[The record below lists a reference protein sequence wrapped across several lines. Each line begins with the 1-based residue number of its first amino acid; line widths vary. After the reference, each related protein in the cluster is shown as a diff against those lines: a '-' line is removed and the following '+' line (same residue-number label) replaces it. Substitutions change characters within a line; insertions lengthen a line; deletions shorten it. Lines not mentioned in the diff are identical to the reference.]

1 MKFVCD
7 PADVLSLLIHIFFL
21 LMLFSNCCSLEIL
34 KLECPKL
41 TSLFLQVCILHF
53 MFEALNH
60 FLGMSLED
68 MKTYLYHFLFFDGV
82 K

>member
-1 MKFVCD
+1 
-7 PADVLSLLIHIFFL
+7 
-21 LMLFSNCCSLEIL
+21 MLFSNCCSLEIL

-68 MKTYLYHFLFFDGV
+68 MKLISTIFFFFMELNNVGLSLWRLLDWVTGFFCPN
-82 K
+82 